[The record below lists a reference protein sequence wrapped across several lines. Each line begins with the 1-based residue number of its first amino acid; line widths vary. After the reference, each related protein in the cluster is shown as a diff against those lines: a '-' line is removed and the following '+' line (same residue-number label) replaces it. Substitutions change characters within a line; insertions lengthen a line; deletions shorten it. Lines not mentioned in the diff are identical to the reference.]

1 MKLEGLI
8 AQSCIKKHLGMTY
21 AYNPSCG
28 YISKFEAS
36 MRYMTRTQN
45 KQLTTMVIPSILKEK
60 ANEYVF
66 VLNACLVLS
75 DCFKE
80 GRHFFSVSRKIKT
93 LVEGDIL
100 GFYTRNGVRRQ
111 S

>member
-1 MKLEGLI
+1 
-8 AQSCIKKHLGMTY
+8 MTY
-21 AYNPSCG
+21 AHNPSCG

-36 MRYMTRTQN
+36 MRYMTWTQN
-45 KQLTTMVIPSILKEK
+45 KQLTTMVIPSILKE

-66 VLNACLVLS
+66 VHNACLVLS

-80 GRHFFSVSRKIKT
+80 GSHFF

-100 GFYTRNGVRRQ
+100 GFYTRNGVRGL
-111 S
+111 